1 MGFPKGSSSW
11 QTGLDGYKKTHQ
23 RANNELF
30 VMFMGF
36 LIIYYTGCEELPSH
50 GAGDNPGGTC
60 GVTCEV
66 VCSSQFCGVLISL
79 YIYTLFP
86 FQCYILI
93 GFLISMPFFY
103 DFDRFYLFRCYFS
116 RILIVFFQYI
126 ISMILLPFLISILYF
141 YAFATFSHLDI
152 IYMIYFSEKVAKC
165 MI

>member
-1 MGFPKGSSSW
+1 MPRKLVQLCGVPKGVFI
-11 QTGLDGYKKTHQ
+11 L
-23 RANNELF
+23 ANRVGWLQENTPKSKQWI
-30 VMFMGF
+30 VCDVHGF
-36 LIIYYTGCEELPSH
+36 SYYYTGCEELPSH

-116 RILIVFFQYI
+116 RILIGFFFNILFLWFCYLFLFQYY
-126 ISMILLPFLISILYF
+126 ISLLLLPFLI
-141 YAFATFSHLDI
+141 
-152 IYMIYFSEKVAKC
+152 
-165 MI
+165 

>member
-1 MGFPKGSSSW
+1 
-11 QTGLDGYKKTHQ
+11 
-23 RANNELF
+23 
-30 VMFMGF
+30 MFMGF
-36 LIIYYTGCEELPSH
+36 LFIYYTGCEELPSH

-116 RILIVFFQYI
+116 RILIVFF
-126 ISMILLPFLISILYF
+126 SIYYF
-141 YAFATFSHLDI
+141 YDFATFSYFNTIFLCFCYLFSFRYY
-152 IYMIYFSEKVAKC
+152 IYHIFFRKGSKMYDMI
-165 MI
+165 